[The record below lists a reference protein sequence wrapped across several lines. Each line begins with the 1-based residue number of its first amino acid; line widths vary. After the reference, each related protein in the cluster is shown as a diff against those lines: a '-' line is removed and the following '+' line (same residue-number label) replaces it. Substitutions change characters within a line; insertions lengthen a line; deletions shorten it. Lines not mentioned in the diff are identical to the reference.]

1 MQSLCE
7 FYFQRYNME
16 TKTSTNE
23 DVTMMDMYKEFNEK
37 IAERY
42 KILQYKSRKVE
53 RNYAF
58 SIQDVPV
65 TSEYLEIVYPVSILK
80 CHKLLLFS
88 DVDLIRGVERHKFVD
103 LSKLCLPTK
112 L

>member
-1 MQSLCE
+1 MQSLCK
-7 FYFQRYNME
+7 FYFQHYNLE

-23 DVTMMDMYKEFNEK
+23 DVTMMDVYKEFNEK

-80 CHKLLLFS
+80 CQKLLLFS
-88 DVDLIRGVERHKFVD
+88 DVDLIRGIERHKSLG
-103 LSKLCLPTK
+103 LSKL
-112 L
+112 

>member
-1 MQSLCE
+1 MQLLCK
-7 FYFQRYNME
+7 FYFQHYNMQ

-23 DVTMMDMYKEFNEK
+23 DVTMMDVYKEFNEK

-58 SIQDVPV
+58 GIQDVPV

-80 CHKLLLFS
+80 CHKLILFS
-88 DVDLIRGVERHKFVD
+88 VVDLIERHKFLA
-103 LSKLCLPTK
+103 LSKL
-112 L
+112 

>member
-1 MQSLCE
+1 MQSLCK
-7 FYFQRYNME
+7 FYFQRYNKQ

-23 DVTMMDMYKEFNEK
+23 DVTMMDVYKEFNEE
-37 IAERY
+37 IAEHY

-65 TSEYLEIVYPVSILK
+65 TSEYLEIVYPVSKLI

-88 DVDLIRGVERHKFVD
+88 DVDLIKGVERHSFLD
-103 LSKLCLPTK
+103 LSKF
-112 L
+112 

>member
-1 MQSLCE
+1 
-7 FYFQRYNME
+7 
-16 TKTSTNE
+16 
-23 DVTMMDMYKEFNEK
+23 MMDVYKEFNEE

-65 TSEYLEIVYPVSILK
+65 TSEYLEIVYPVSILE
-80 CHKLLLFS
+80 CHRLLLFS
-88 DVDLIRGVERHKFVD
+88 DVDLIKGVERHSF
-103 LSKLCLPTK
+103 LT
-112 L
+112 